1 MKGQD
6 PESRPRRGS
15 HLCLGA
21 EWLALAEVRLRG
33 YLGVSN
39 YTSLTRGE
47 TWLTFAV
54 TSQSPLLIVSVGQE
68 SASPIDG
75 PQESPN
81 PVEIDQ
87 ICHSLF
93 LGSSHEKIVQPDHQ

>member
-6 PESRPRRGS
+6 PESRPRRGF
-15 HLCLGA
+15 HPCLVGA
-21 EWLALAEVRLRG
+21 WLELVEVRLRV
-33 YLGVSN
+33 YLDISS
-39 YTSLTRGE
+39 YTPFTRGE

-54 TSQSPLLIVSVGQE
+54 TSQSSLLILSVGQE

-75 PQESPN
+75 PEESPN

-87 ICHSLF
+87 IRHSLF
-93 LGSSHEKIVQPDHQ
+93 LGSSH

>member
-15 HLCLGA
+15 PLYLEA
-21 EWLALAEVRLRG
+21 EWLALVAGRLRV
-33 YLGVSN
+33 YLDVNRS
-39 YTSLTRGE
+39 TRFEGKS
-47 TWLTFAV
+47 LTFAV
-54 TSQSPLLIVSVGQE
+54 TSQSSLLILSVGQE

-75 PQESPN
+75 PEESPN

-87 ICHSLF
+87 IRHSLF